1 MMGISFKKITN
12 RFLAFGE
19 KNHMTKKTEN
29 LIIV

>member
-1 MMGISFKKITN
+1 MGILLKKIMN

-29 LIIV
+29 LNIV